1 MNALALVLA
10 VLFAASSA
18 PASAQASGGSAS
30 QGVAAPNRAA
40 NLPDFTALVKKQGPA
55 IVNVTARSKAA
66 GRRLSPEEEFFRRFL
81 PDLPERGAPPPG
93 EGMGVGSGFII
104 SEDGYILTNAHVVAG
119 ADEVTVRMADAK
131 REFSAKVV
139 GADERSDVALL
150 KVDQKGLP
158 VVKLGK
164 SSTLEPGQW
173 VAAIGSPFGFANS
186 ITAGI
191 VSATERSLPAE
202 TYVPFIQTDVA
213 VNPGN
218 SGGPLLNIDGEVVG
232 INSMIYSRT
241 GGYMGV
247 SFAIPI
253 EAALDVSKQ
262 LRSHGKVTRGRLG
275 IGIQPVTKELAE
287 SFKLDSTDGVVVV
300 NVEAGS
306 PAEKAGLQVGDVIL
320 AYEGKRIEEPNT
332 LPRLVASTRPGAQAK
347 LDVVRKGER
356 QVLSATVGEIP
367 AQASARAAGPDK
379 KGSTPSRLGFAVREL
394 SPQERKQLG
403 VEFGVLVVD
412 VAQAPAARSA
422 IQAGDVIVAVNQTRF
437 SSIDEFTKL
446 IGEQQKGAKVALL
459 VRRGEAS
466 IYVPVEVG

>member
-10 VLFAASSA
+10 VFVAAFSA
-18 PASAQASGGSAS
+18 PASAQTSGSAS
-30 QGVAAPNRAA
+30 KGVTAPTRAA

-55 IVNVTARSKAA
+55 IVNVTAKSKAT

-81 PDLPERGAPPPG
+81 PDLPERGAPPQG
-93 EGMGVGSGFII
+93 DGMGVGSGFII

-150 KVDQKGLP
+150 KVEQKGLP

-262 LRSHGKVTRGRLG
+262 LREHGKVTRGRLG

-306 PAEKAGLQVGDVIL
+306 PAEKASLQVGDVIL
-320 AYEGKRIEEPNT
+320 AYNGKRIEEPNM
-332 LPRLVASTRPGAQAK
+332 LPRLVAGTKPGTQAK
-347 LDVVRKGER
+347 LDVVRKGAR
-356 QVLSATVGEIP
+356 QTLTATVGEIP
-367 AQASARAAGPDK
+367 ATRASARAAGPDK

-403 VEFGVLVVD
+403 VEYGVLVVE
-412 VAQAPAARSA
+412 VAQGARSA
-422 IQAGDVIVAVNQTRF
+422 IQPGDVIVAVNQTRF

-466 IYVPVEVG
+466 IYVPMEVG

>member
-1 MNALALVLA
+1 
-10 VLFAASSA
+10 
-18 PASAQASGGSAS
+18 
-30 QGVAAPNRAA
+30 
-40 NLPDFTALVKKQGPA
+40 
-55 IVNVTARSKAA
+55 
-66 GRRLSPEEEFFRRFL
+66 
-81 PDLPERGAPPPG
+81 
-93 EGMGVGSGFII
+93 
-104 SEDGYILTNAHVVAG
+104 
-119 ADEVTVRMADAK
+119 
-131 REFSAKVV
+131 
-139 GADERSDVALL
+139 
-150 KVDQKGLP
+150 
-158 VVKLGK
+158 VKLGK

-446 IGEQQKGAKVALL
+446 IGEQQQGAKVALL

>member
-1 MNALALVLA
+1 
-10 VLFAASSA
+10 
-18 PASAQASGGSAS
+18 
-30 QGVAAPNRAA
+30 
-40 NLPDFTALVKKQGPA
+40 
-55 IVNVTARSKAA
+55 
-66 GRRLSPEEEFFRRFL
+66 
-81 PDLPERGAPPPG
+81 
-93 EGMGVGSGFII
+93 
-104 SEDGYILTNAHVVAG
+104 
-119 ADEVTVRMADAK
+119 MADAK
-131 REFSAKVV
+131 REFKAKVV

-150 KVDQKGLP
+150 KVEEKGLP

-164 SSTLEPGQW
+164 SSALEPGQW

-191 VSATERSLPAE
+191 VSATERSLPSE

-218 SGGPLLNIDGEVVG
+218 SGGPLLNIDGEVIG

-262 LRSHGKVTRGRLG
+262 LREHGKVTRGRLG

-287 SFKLDSTDGVVVV
+287 SFKLDSSDGVVVV
-300 NVEAGS
+300 GVESGS

-320 AYEGKRIEEPNT
+320 AYNGRRIEDPNM
-332 LPRLVASTRPGAQAK
+332 LPRLVANTKPGAQAK
-347 LDVVRKGER
+347 LDVVRKGAR
-356 QVLSATVGEIP
+356 QTLTATVAEIP
-367 AQASARAAGPDK
+367 VQASARAGGTDRKEGA
-379 KGSTPSRLGFAVREL
+379 TPSRLGLAVREL
-394 SPQERKQLG
+394 SPAERKQLG
-403 VEFGVLVVD
+403 VEYGVLVVD
-412 VAQAPAARSA
+412 VAQGQPAGSA
-422 IQAGDVIVAVNQTRF
+422 IQPGDVIIAVNQTRF

-446 IGEQQKGAKVALL
+446 IAEQKKGAKVALL

-466 IYVPVEVG
+466 IYVPMEVG